1 MNIFFLFLSC
11 ALSNELVTLVSVT
24 QSWAFALW
32 LNCCDSRMQ
41 FIWISTPMQI
51 FAKKKKNKRQKSIKE
66 EHLSCFTTLNLTSAH
81 LVSKCHLHARS
92 CLDVESEE
100 GKNSVS
106 FLQSLK
112 LLNTPEMEMQTHFQN
127 RLGNEKKKNTKNVYW
142 TKELLSNKEK
152 KEKVKRSKGKA
163 Q

>member
-127 RLGNEKKKNTKNVYW
+127 RLGNEKKKTRKTCIGRKNFFQIR
-142 TKELLSNKEK
+142 KRK
-152 KEKVKRSKGKA
+152 KK
-163 Q
+163 